1 MTDAAPKQHVLIHS
15 PALDEG
21 GYPEACPF
29 NTSRAGKALSTIESM
44 ALMSGDDRRL
54 EAPVALSEAE
64 LSLFHTPEYLDALRR
79 AGTGELTPDEALA
92 AGLGTPD
99 CPVFRDMYDYV
110 ALAAG
115 ATVAGARM
123 IIDRSA
129 DIVFS
134 PSGGFHHAQPGNA
147 AGFCF
152 ANDIALAALE
162 LANAGKRV
170 LFLDIDVHHCD
181 GVQDAF
187 VDRRDIMTVSLHE
200 SGKTLFPGTGFE
212 TEIGSGLGEGY
223 TLNVPLPV
231 GTYDA
236 AYERVFKTTVLP
248 VIRKFAPDV
257 IILELGMDALAGD
270 PLAHLHLTNNVH
282 ADITETL
289 VAMNVPILATGGGG
303 YHVENTVR
311 GWALCWSVLCGEHQD
326 AHDLMLGVGGVMLEN
341 TDWMGGLRDR
351 SMLAH
356 GGVRDTIDTEIDRV
370 TEAIQKTVFPLH
382 GL

>member
-1 MTDAAPKQHVLIHS
+1 MTTPTRQHALIHT
-15 PALDEG
+15 PALDVG

-29 NTSRAGKALSTIESM
+29 NTTRAGRMLETIESM
-44 ALMSGDDRRL
+44 SLMSGDDRSIV
-54 EAPVALSEAE
+54 APVALTEDE
-64 LSLFHTPEYLDALRR
+64 LAQFHSREYLTALRL
-79 AGTGELTPDEALA
+79 AGAGDLSPIKALE

-99 CPVFRDMYDYV
+99 CPIFKDMYDYV

-115 ATVAGARM
+115 ATVTGARL
-123 IIDRSA
+123 ILGGEA
-129 DIVFS
+129 NIVFN
-134 PSGGFHHAQPGNA
+134 PSGGFHHAQPSTA

-152 ANDIALAALE
+152 VNDIALAALE
-162 LANAGKRV
+162 FANAGKRV
-170 LFLDIDVHHCD
+170 CFLDIDVHHCD

-187 VDRRDIMTVSLHE
+187 FDRRDILTVSLHE

-223 TLNVPLPV
+223 CVNVPLPV

-236 AYERVFKTTVLP
+236 AYEGIFKAAVLP
-248 VIRKFAPDV
+248 LIEKFAPDV
-257 IILELGMDALAGD
+257 LILELGMDALAGD

-282 ADITETL
+282 ADITEAL
-289 VAMNVPILATGGGG
+289 VELNVPILATGGGG

-311 GWALCWSVLCGEHQD
+311 GWALCWSVLCGDHKDYQ
-326 AHDLMLGVGGVMLEN
+326 DLMLGMGGVMLEN
-341 TDWMGGLRDR
+341 TDWLGGLRDH

-356 GGVRDTIDTEIDRV
+356 GGVRETIDAEIERV
-370 TEAIQKTVFPLH
+370 TNAIQQTVFPLH